1 MIKASSQTK
10 KGDLTLKIDMSKVGQ
25 IRDKRTMKFFI
36 MTVLRSV
43 GGHARP
49 QDLDMITM
57 MTDSANWFD
66 YREALAE
73 LLETQ
78 HILSVELPGKGEFYV
93 NSSLANDALEQFKRE
108 VPAFARGRINAAVL
122 EFRAK
127 MRYDNDIRSSIQMN
141 DDGTA
146 MLTLSIYDGEQLMFS
161 TTVFMPDRDQ
171 ASALSDA
178 FRDDPTPYYSNVMQN
193 LGRLLSIYNKKVGN
207 S

>member
-1 MIKASSQTK
+1 
-10 KGDLTLKIDMSKVGQ
+10 
-25 IRDKRTMKFFI
+25 
-36 MTVLRSV
+36 
-43 GGHARP
+43 
-49 QDLDMITM
+49 
-57 MTDSANWFD
+57 
-66 YREALAE
+66 
-73 LLETQ
+73 
-78 HILSVELPGKGEFYV
+78 
-93 NSSLANDALEQFKRE
+93 
-108 VPAFARGRINAAVL
+108 
-122 EFRAK
+122 

-171 ASALSDA
+171 AAALSDA

>member
-1 MIKASSQTK
+1 
-10 KGDLTLKIDMSKVGQ
+10 MSKVGQ

-73 LLETQ
+73 LLETE
-78 HILSVELPGKGEFYV
+78 HILSVEHPQKGEFYV
-93 NSSLANDALEQFKRE
+93 NSSLSNDALEQFKRE

-141 DDGTA
+141 EDGTA
-146 MLTLSIYDGEQLMFS
+146 MLTLSIYDGDQLMFS

-171 ASALSDA
+171 AAALSDA

-193 LGRLLSIYNKKVGN
+193 LGHLLSIYNKKVGN
-207 S
+207 A

>member
-1 MIKASSQTK
+1 M
-10 KGDLTLKIDMSKVGQ
+10 KIDMSKVGQ

-146 MLTLSIYDGEQLMFS
+146 MLTPSQFWCIIMVLLGIGYFFLYKYVFKKMMKHPELQPPVNGKKAPAAAEGES
-161 TTVFMPDRDQ
+161 TAND
-171 ASALSDA
+171 DA
-178 FRDDPTPYYSNVMQN
+178 GSE
-193 LGRLLSIYNKKVGN
+193 K
-207 S
+207 